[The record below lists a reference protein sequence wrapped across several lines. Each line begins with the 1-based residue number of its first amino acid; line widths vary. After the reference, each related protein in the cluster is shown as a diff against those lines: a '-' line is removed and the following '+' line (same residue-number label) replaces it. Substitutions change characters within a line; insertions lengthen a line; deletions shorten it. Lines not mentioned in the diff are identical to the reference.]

1 MKKNSLILVF
11 AAAIIT
17 GVIFAYYPAF
27 MADFTNW
34 DDPAYVVNN
43 DVIKDINSK
52 NTKEIFTTYR
62 NGHYHPLTWL
72 SLAIDYKISDG
83 GPSSFHRTN
92 IILHIL
98 NVFLLFFFLYFL
110 LKDEWLA
117 FFAAMLFGIH
127 PMAVEA
133 VAWVTER
140 KTVLYAFFM
149 LLSLLSYLQY
159 SDKKKV
165 LMYIL
170 SLLFFVLSCFSKSMA
185 VVLPVLLILT
195 DYIRDKNIFSFKPL
209 VNKVPFFAIAI
220 VFGIVSIFA
229 QKDVI
234 QPEHIQEFSHSIG
247 WGAWSFLL
255 YLVKI
260 IAPSGLSALYEYPPD
275 GGIETIKTILGFIV
289 FAGFIIAAIYFYKK
303 GKRTIVFG
311 LLFLLVNLFLVLKFF
326 DIPAGAYYMADR
338 YAYFP
343 AAGLWLAVFSLFGDI
358 FNKKQGLVKV
368 IFVVIAV
375 IFLFASHTRAK
386 TWKSSVAL
394 WTDVIEKDDN
404 AAIAFINRGNA
415 YRDENKYLQA
425 IKDYDNAEKINPR
438 YSAIFTN
445 RGYACYMNGQY
456 KEAVRDF
463 SKSLSMDH
471 NQNEVLYN
479 RGLAFYSL
487 KEYEKALDDYSNVL
501 QADPLFIKAYIGKGN
516 VYTDMGKDSLA
527 IEEYSKVI
535 AIDPSNPDAWYN
547 RGNVLAKN
555 KRHKEALEDYNKA
568 IEIVKYNADY
578 LVNRASTYYYLN
590 EFEKALNDFN
600 TVIAKN
606 PSHTNARM
614 NRGTLALR
622 MGNYQVAFDDFS
634 DIINREPKNAE
645 AYLKRGMTIL
655 NSNKPTDACR
665 DFAEA
670 YKLGNPL
677 AMNFIG
683 TYCK

>member
-27 MADFTNW
+27 KADFTNW
-34 DDPAYVVNN
+34 DDPAYVLNN
-43 DVIKDINSK
+43 DVIKEINSK
-52 NTKEIFTTYR
+52 NTGEIFTTFR

-98 NVFLLFFFLYFL
+98 NVFLLFFFLLYL
-110 LKDEWLA
+110 VKDEWLA

-127 PMAVEA
+127 PMSVEA

-149 LLSLLSYLQY
+149 LLSLLSYLRY
-159 SDKKKV
+159 TDTKKWT
-165 LMYIL
+165 MYVL
-170 SLLFFVLSCFSKSMA
+170 SLLFFILSCLSKSMA

-195 DYIRDKNIFSFKPL
+195 DYFRNKNVFSFRTWI
-209 VNKVPFFAIAI
+209 NKIPFFAVSV
-220 VFGIVSIFA
+220 VFGVVSIFA

-234 QPEHIQEFSHSIG
+234 QPEHIQEFSHNAG

-255 YLVKI
+255 YIVKI
-260 IAPSGLSALYEYPPD
+260 IIPSNLSALYEYPPD
-275 GGIETIKTILGFIV
+275 GGIESLKTILGML
-289 FAGFIIAAIYFYKK
+289 IIAAFIFALIYFYRK
-303 GKRTIVFG
+303 GNRTVVFG
-311 LLFLLVNLFLVLKFF
+311 LLFLLVNLFFILKFF

-343 AAGLWLAVFSLFGDI
+343 IAGLWLAVFSLSGDI
-358 FNKKQGLVKV
+358 LKKRQGLVKI

-386 TWKSSVAL
+386 TWKNSVTL
-394 WTDVIEKDDN
+394 WTDVIEKHDD
-404 AAIAFINRGNA
+404 AVIAYINRGNA
-415 YRDENKYLQA
+415 YRDVKKYVLA
-425 IKDYDNAEKINPR
+425 IKDYDNAEKTNPR

-471 NQNEVLYN
+471 NQNEILYN

-487 KEYEKALDDYSNVL
+487 REYDKALEDYSNVL
-501 QADPLFIKAYIGKGN
+501 QTDPLFIKAYIGKGN
-516 VYTDMGKDSLA
+516 VYTAMGKDSLA
-527 IEEYSKVI
+527 IEAYSKVI

-547 RGNVLAKN
+547 RGNILAKN
-555 KRHKEALEDYNKA
+555 QKHKEALADYNKA
-568 IEIVKYNADY
+568 IDIVKYNPDY

-590 EFEKALNDFN
+590 EFDKAMNDFN
-600 TVIAKN
+600 TVIANN

-622 MGNYQVAFDDFS
+622 MGNYQIAFDDFS
-634 DIINREPKNAE
+634 DIIKREPKNAE

-655 NSNKPTDACR
+655 NSNKPTDACK

-670 YKLGNPL
+670 YKLGHPL